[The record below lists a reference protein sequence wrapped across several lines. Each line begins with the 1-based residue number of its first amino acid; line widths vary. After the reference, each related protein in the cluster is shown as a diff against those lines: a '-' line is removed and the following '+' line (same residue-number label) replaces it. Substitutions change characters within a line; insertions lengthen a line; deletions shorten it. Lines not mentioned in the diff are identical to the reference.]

1 MQMKAKNMGI
11 TYAEVELI
19 SGDDVVLHRRGYI
32 QEDQIKSVKVR
43 ALVDSGSSMLAITE
57 TVKNQLNLL
66 KIDEKQAELADGS
79 IVRLEIVGPVEIRFE
94 NRITTV
100 RAMVVPNSNVV
111 LLGAIP
117 MQDMDVLIDPKR
129 EQLIVNPESPDIARM
144 LLK

>member
-1 MQMKAKNMGI
+1 MGI
-11 TYAEVELI
+11 TYAEIELI

-57 TVKNQLNLL
+57 AVKNQLNLL
-66 KIDEKQAELADGS
+66 KLDERQAELADGS

>member
-1 MQMKAKNMGI
+1 MKTENMGI
-11 TYAEVELI
+11 TYAEIELI
-19 SGDDVVLHRRGYI
+19 RSDDRALFREGYI

-57 TVKNQLNLL
+57 AVKNQLNLGKL
-66 KIDEKQAELADGS
+66 DEKQAELADGS